1 VVVREQG
8 RCAGCQESGE
18 LKRIEHHVLQC
29 AKWAALYRA
38 DPAAALMPAEE
49 HARWVREERPG
60 EHKADLDRRIADT
73 QGRRAAS
80 VARFKV
86 KDPLED

>member
-18 LKRIEHHVLQC
+18 LKRIDHHVLTC

-38 DPAAALMPAEE
+38 DPAAALMPAQE
-49 HARWVREERPG
+49 HERWVREERAA
-60 EHKADLDRRIADT
+60 EHRADLAGRVADT
-73 QGRRAAS
+73 QARRRAS
-80 VARFKV
+80 VARFATV
-86 KDPLED
+86 DPLED

>member
-1 VVVREQG
+1 MREQG
-8 RCAGCQESGE
+8 RCAGCQESGA
-18 LKRIEHHVLQC
+18 LKRVEQHVMTC
-29 AKWAALYRA
+29 EKWAALYRA
-38 DPAAALMPAEE
+38 DPAAALTPAQEQE
-49 HARWVREERPG
+49 RWAREERAG
-60 EHKADLDRRIADT
+60 EHKADLDRRVSDT

>member
-1 VVVREQG
+1 MT
-8 RCAGCQESGE
+8 CP
-18 LKRIEHHVLQC
+18 
-29 AKWAALYRA
+29 KWAALYRS

-49 HARWVREERPG
+49 HARWAREERDG
-60 EHKADLDRRIADT
+60 EHQADLQRRVSDT
-73 QGRRAAS
+73 QDRRAAS

>member
-1 VVVREQG
+1 MREQG
-8 RCAGCQESGE
+8 RCAGCREAGE
-18 LKRIEHHVLQC
+18 LKAVAHHVLTC

-38 DPAAALMPAEE
+38 DPAAALAPAQE
-49 HARWVREERPG
+49 HERWVRDERAG
-60 EHKADLDRRIADT
+60 EHKADLDRRVADT

-86 KDPLED
+86 EDPLED